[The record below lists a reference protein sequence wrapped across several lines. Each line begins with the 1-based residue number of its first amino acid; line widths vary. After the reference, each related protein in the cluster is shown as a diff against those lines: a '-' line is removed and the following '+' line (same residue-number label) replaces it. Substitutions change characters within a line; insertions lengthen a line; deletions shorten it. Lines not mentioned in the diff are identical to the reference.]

1 MLGAIYAVLASRVD
15 DTPISD
21 REFRELVLETARER
35 GVPPGAVIPEI
46 ERNFRQGE
54 RERRINRETLSQL
67 RSLAPIALLGLLIL
81 SLVIAY
87 LVAGRVLAPVTRIA
101 SRARALA
108 DRAPD
113 LSGRIDL
120 GGPDDELRELADT
133 LDDLLDRSESALE
146 SQRGFLAD
154 ASHELRTPLAAAQ
167 TNLDV
172 ALDNP
177 DASAD
182 ELRHAASVAR
192 SQLGR
197 LGRMVGNLLA
207 LERGSAGRTAS
218 LSLRDAAEAVIAD
231 LAGLAGDAEATVVLE
246 PGPDPHV
253 RFDPDDLRRVLTNLI
268 ENAIVHNR
276 RGGSVRVAVAPDG
289 DGARLEVS
297 DDGPGIPRGEEHRIF
312 DRFHRASGS
321 GPGTGLGLAIVRE
334 LLAAGGGSVEAGPSD
349 SGGALFRVRMPGT
362 AA

>member
-21 REFRELVLETARER
+21 REFRELVLDTAREQ
-35 GVPPGAVIPEI
+35 GLPPRLVAPEI
-46 ERNFRQGE
+46 DRDLREGE
-54 RERRINRETLSQL
+54 RERQINRETLAQL
-67 RSLAPIALLGLLIL
+67 RAIAPIALLGLLML
-81 SLVIAY
+81 SLAIAY

-113 LSGRIDL
+113 LSGRINL
-120 GGPDDELRELADT
+120 GGPDDELRDLADT

-172 ALDNP
+172 ALENP
-177 DASAD
+177 DASAG
-182 ELRHAASVAR
+182 ELRHAAAVAR
-192 SQLGR
+192 GQIGR
-197 LGRMVGNLLA
+197 LSRMVGDLLA
-207 LERGSAGRTAS
+207 LERGTSGRPAP
-218 LSLRDAAEAVIAD
+218 LSLRGVCESAIAD
-231 LAGLAGDAEATVVLE
+231 LTAAAAEREVALSLE
-246 PGPDPHV
+246 PGPDARV

-268 ENAIVHNR
+268 ENGIVHNGP
-276 RGGSVRVAVAPDG
+276 GGEVRVTVTREASRAHVQVA
-289 DGARLEVS
+289 
-297 DDGPGIPRGEEHRIF
+297 DDGPGIPPGEEERIF
-312 DRFHRASGS
+312 DRFHRASG
-321 GPGTGLGLAIVRE
+321 GAPGTGLGLAIVRE
-334 LLAAGGGSVEAGPSD
+334 LVESGGGQVMLDSVGS
-349 SGGALFRVRMPGT
+349 SGARFLVSLP